1 MNDHGPANTPMEQ
14 GNRPRTTVRWP
25 AVEPADGTGTA
36 HGNRSTRGASAA
48 HPTRSAYGVHAND
61 EGAACDAVA
70 RDGTTAWATDG
81 LGLDSQ
87 PSPVPGATR
96 ATVPPASHAPAIT
109 SAREPARARARDG
122 WTRLRRAARR
132 HGPVLALYG
141 TVKLIGFCV
150 FMYLLDSSGDF
161 RRKNPRFGGGAHVWD
176 VLATWDGWW
185 YQQIAAH
192 GYHPALVPVPGATGL
207 ITLEGNSAAFFPLY
221 PALMRLVSSCTGLG
235 LLGAGLLVSIT
246 ASFVAALGIYAVTAR
261 VGGRRAG
268 LAAAGLW
275 AVWPGSGMEWS
286 AYSES
291 LYIALAAWTC
301 HAVMRRRWLTA
312 GLLTCAAGLTRPTA
326 TALIAALTLAVLMDL
341 LRHRRAVRRW
351 GDTPLP
357 DGTTRRG
364 AVLRPLTAVAIA
376 PVGLA
381 GYLGWVG
388 YRMGDL
394 GGYFKL
400 QDGAWAHSFDYGR
413 HTVKVFGSLMVGH
426 FDYLYAYPYEDA
438 IGAATVLLALIILPL
453 LFRLRPPLV
462 LTVYTL
468 LTMALVLGSQQIFGN
483 VSRYL
488 LPAFPLLI
496 PCATA
501 MRRLSTPVLCTVLT
515 VAALASGSYAGYVLF
530 EVGIP

>member
-1 MNDHGPANTPMEQ
+1 M
-14 GNRPRTTVRWP
+14 
-25 AVEPADGTGTA
+25 
-36 HGNRSTRGASAA
+36 
-48 HPTRSAYGVHAND
+48 
-61 EGAACDAVA
+61 
-70 RDGTTAWATDG
+70 
-81 LGLDSQ
+81 
-87 PSPVPGATR
+87 
-96 ATVPPASHAPAIT
+96 
-109 SAREPARARARDG
+109 
-122 WTRLRRAARR
+122 
-132 HGPVLALYG
+132 
-141 TVKLIGFCV
+141 KLIGFCV

-161 RRKNPRFGGGAHVWD
+161 RRKNPRFGGGAHTWD

-235 LLGAGLLVSIT
+235 LLGAGLAVSIA
-246 ASFVAALGIYAVTAR
+246 ASFVAALAVYAVTAR
-261 VGGRRAG
+261 ISGRRAG

-286 AYSES
+286 GYSES
-291 LYIALAAWTC
+291 LYIALAAWAC
-301 HAVMRRRWLTA
+301 YAVMRRNWLTA

-326 TALIAALTLAVLMDL
+326 TALIAALALAVLVDL
-341 LRHRRAVRRW
+341 LRHRRAAGSP
-351 GDTPLP
+351 GDFPSP
-357 DGTTRRG
+357 DGSGRRD
-364 AVLRPLTAVAIA
+364 ALLRPLAAVAIA
-376 PVGLA
+376 PLGLA

-388 YRMGDL
+388 YRMGDY

-400 QDGAWAHSFDYGR
+400 QDGAWAHTFDYGQ
-413 HTVKVFGSLMVGH
+413 HTYKVFASLMVGH
-426 FDYLYAYPYEDA
+426 YDYLYACPFEDV
-438 IGAATVLLALIILPL
+438 IAAGTVLLALIVLPL

-462 LTVYTL
+462 LTVHTL
-468 LTMALVLGSQQIFGN
+468 LTIALVLGSQQIFGN

-515 VAALASGSYAGYVLF
+515 IAALASGSYAGYVLF
-530 EVGIP
+530 EVGVP